1 MARKIKTEK
10 EVNKKKRGVV
20 GKIILILITI
30 ALIVFMVLLAMGA
43 FLHKGPLKGWFKGN
57 NNVPIEVKVLDEV
70 KDFGYTISDRDTAYY
85 KEEFGKLKEIIN
97 AKEID
102 QAKYA
107 EYVARMFVNDLYTMS
122 TKVNKYD
129 VGGIEYYHVDDL
141 DDFTKSVM
149 ENIYKTMLDDT
160 YGTREQ
166 KLPEVKSIET
176 VSVNETTYKLGTNT
190 VKAYE
195 VKLKWT
201 YVNDM
206 GYDTEGTVIVVQQNG
221 TEKWSVVDFQP
232 KL

>member
-1 MARKIKTEK
+1 MARIVMTEK
-10 EVNKKKRGVV
+10 KKKRNVV
-20 GKIILILITI
+20 KKILLTLFII
-30 ALIVFMVLLAMGA
+30 ALLVFIGLVIAGA
-43 FLHKGPLKGWFKGN
+43 LHKGPLKGWFKGKE
-57 NNVPIEVKVLDEV
+57 NVPIEIKVLDEV
-70 KDFGYTISDRDTAYY
+70 KDYGYKISDRDTAYY
-85 KEEFGKLKEIIN
+85 KEEFAKLKEIIN
-97 AKEID
+97 EKEVD
-102 QAKYA
+102 EKKYS

-149 ENIYKTMLDDT
+149 
-160 YGTREQ
+160 
-166 KLPEVKSIET
+166 
-176 VSVNETTYKLGTNT
+176 ETTYKLGTNT

>member
-1 MARKIKTEK
+1 MARKVMTEK
-10 EVNKKKRGVV
+10 KKKKNIFK
-20 GKIILILITI
+20 KIFLTLFIVALLVFIGLVI
-30 ALIVFMVLLAMGA
+30 AGA
-43 FLHKGPLKGWFKGN
+43 FHKGPLKGWFKGKE
-57 NNVPIEVKVLDEV
+57 NVPIEIKVLDEV
-70 KDFGYTISDRDTAYY
+70 KDYGYKISDRDTAYY
-85 KEEFGKLKEIIN
+85 KEEFAKLKEIIN
-97 AKEID
+97 EKEVD
-102 QAKYA
+102 EKKYS

-206 GYDTEGTVIVVQQNG
+206 GYDTQGTVIVVQQNG

>member
-1 MARKIKTEK
+1 MARKVLTEQ
-10 EVNKKKRGVV
+10 KKKKTIFK
-20 GKIILILITI
+20 KIFWTLFTI
-30 ALIVFMVLLAMGA
+30 AALVFVGLVIAGA
-43 FLHKGPLKGWFKGN
+43 LHKGPFKGWFKKPAN
-57 NNVPIEVKVLDEV
+57 KPVEIVVLYEV
-70 KDFGYTISDRDTAYY
+70 KDYGYQISDKDTAYF

-97 AKEID
+97 AKDFDEK
-102 QAKYA
+102 KYA

-129 VGGIEYYHVDDL
+129 VGGIEYYHKGDL
-141 DDFTKSVM
+141 DDYTKSVM
-149 ENIYKTMLDDT
+149 DTLYKTMLDDT

-166 KLPEVKSIET
+166 KLPEVKSVET
-176 VSVNETTYKLGTNT
+176 VSVNETTYKLGKET

-206 GYDTEGTVIVVQQNG
+206 GYDNQGTVIVVQQNNS
-221 TEKWSVVDFQP
+221 EKWAVVDYQP